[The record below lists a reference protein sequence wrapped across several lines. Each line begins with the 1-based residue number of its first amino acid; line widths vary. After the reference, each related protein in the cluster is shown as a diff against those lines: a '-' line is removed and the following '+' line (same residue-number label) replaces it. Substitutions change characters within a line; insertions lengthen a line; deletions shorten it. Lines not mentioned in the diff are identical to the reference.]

1 MKWIIQKFHDLPK
14 RERFIAI
21 LASIAVLGVLFS
33 LLAKVSF
40 ILEDEDDL
48 YRIAVVAPVSGDN
61 EGIGRSIRQGVEFF
75 VKTVNDAGGIGGTSV
90 AVDIYND
97 QNDPKLAKEAAMRIV
112 ADKRVRAVI
121 GHWSTPSVLAAAPI
135 YAENGIPL
143 IVPSAVHPDVAKSS
157 EWLFTGLF
165 NDREQARFLANYVR
179 NVMGNKLIS
188 MIVDKNAYGD
198 IMAGPFAETL
208 LRFGTKV
215 RYTWEFDTSAN
226 VVQQIQAIVDD
237 LKTKKDA
244 GTLFL
249 ATDGLNG
256 ARVIKLMRDNSV
268 RNQLVGTSAL
278 GTHAF
283 ADFVA
288 KLPGRH
294 NAAGKYSDG
303 MLITTPLLFD
313 TANET
318 AQNFKNGFL
327 AAYDRDPD
335 WVAAFSYDAA
345 QLVVHAMVEE
355 HREGAEGEEGRI
367 ASSRQ
372 YIRDFIAGHNNPEN
386 ALIGITGANFFD
398 ADGEGK
404 KPVFIGIYN
413 GINVIS
419 ALTQLQPIK
428 SEGARNYID
437 ELKRGRMLYVNDRFM
452 YKTNVVYTGLQIN
465 EISGLEVEK
474 NQYDLDFLIWFRYR
488 GQFEPQDLEFVNAV
502 EPIKLTTP
510 AEERQVGDM
519 TYRLYRVKGKFRFNF
534 TDTRRPYGQHVVGV
548 GFTHRLLNKN
558 NLQYVVDV
566 LGLALDKGETVKDKL
581 EDRQALNAATGWIIE
596 RAWNSQDIIAKGT
609 MGDPAYVGFGATDPD
624 FSQIDLGMVIKRGEF
639 NARDFVPTE
648 FFIYVGIFALIGT
661 IFAVGMDRRERGR
674 FWAAQSW
681 FLRVISWPLLL
692 LSGGNLAIDLAFQN
706 LADHYIDIMILV
718 YDSLW
723 WLVPARLI
731 GLAVERFLWTPLED
745 HTERNIPNVI
755 RVFASVTV
763 YTFAVCG
770 IIAFVFDQTLTSILA
785 STGLLAMIIGLA
797 IQANISNIF
806 SGIVI
811 NMERP
816 FNVGDWVQIGDL
828 DEGRVVDIT
837 WRTVRVKV
845 RNGYVISVP
854 NGQVSEAQIHN
865 FNSFNAVRVELP
877 LYLDA
882 KYPLLESAE
891 IMEEGL
897 AAAPQILDSP
907 EREVRFKGV
916 ERHPGAWVSVYEI
929 QFWLDNYGR
938 REEIAEGAL
947 SHVWDA
953 LMARGIYPADRP
965 DPAVLAAIGAAV
977 GQDEAQAQAGDD
989 AGGGGGGEEE
999 YELEFEDN

>member
-1 MKWIIQKFHDLPK
+1 MKWIVQKFHDLPK

-21 LASIAVLGVLFS
+21 LVAIAVLGVLFS
-33 LLAKVSF
+33 LLAKVSLL
-40 ILEDEDDL
+40 LEDEDDL

-61 EGIGRSIRQGVEFF
+61 AGIGRSIRQGVELY
-75 VKTVNDAGGIGGTSV
+75 VKTINDAGGIDGTSV
-90 AVDIYND
+90 AVDVYND
-97 QNDPKLAKEAAMRIV
+97 QDDPKLAEEAARRIV

-121 GHWSTPSVLAAAPI
+121 GHWSTPAVQAAAPV
-135 YAENGIPL
+135 YAEHGVPL
-143 IVPSAVHPDVAKSS
+143 IAPSAVHPDVAKTSD
-157 EWLFTGLF
+157 WLFTGLF
-165 NDREQARFLANYVR
+165 NNREQAKFLANYVR
-179 NVMGNKLIS
+179 NVMGKKLIS
-188 MIVDKNAYGD
+188 MIVDKRAYGD
-198 IMAGPFAETL
+198 VMGAPFAKTL

-215 RYTWEFDTSAN
+215 RYTWEFDSSAN
-226 VVQQIQAIVDD
+226 VVRQIKDIVAE

-244 GTLFL
+244 GTVFL
-249 ATDGLNG
+249 AVGGLDG
-256 ARVIKLMRDNSV
+256 ARIIKMLRDASI
-268 RNQLVGTSAL
+268 RNVVVGTSAL

-283 ADFVA
+283 ADFVE

-294 NAAGKYSDG
+294 SHAGKYSDG
-303 MLITTPLLFD
+303 MLLTTPLLFD

-318 AQNFKNGFL
+318 AQNFKNGYL
-327 AAYDRDPD
+327 ASYDRDPD
-335 WVAAFSYDAA
+335 WVGAFAYDAA
-345 QLVVHAMVEE
+345 QMVVAAMLEEYSEGVEE
-355 HREGAEGEEGRI
+355 TEGKI
-367 ASSRQ
+367 TSSRQ
-372 YIRDFIAGHNNPEN
+372 FIRDYIAGLDNPEN
-386 ALIGITGANFFD
+386 ALVGITGANFFD

-413 GINVIS
+413 GINIIS

-428 SEGARNYID
+428 AEGARNYIA

-465 EISGLEVEK
+465 EIKTLELEK

-488 GQFEPQDLEFVNAV
+488 GKFEPQDLEFVNAV

-510 AEERQVGDM
+510 VEERQVGDM

-534 TDTRRPYGQHVVGV
+534 TETRRPYGQHVVGV

-566 LGLALDKGETVKDKL
+566 LGLALDRGETVKDKL
-581 EDRQALNAATGWIIE
+581 EGVQALNPATGWVIE
-596 RAWNSQDIIAKGT
+596 RAWNSQDIIPKGT

-639 NARDFVPTE
+639 NARDFVPIE

-661 IFAVGMDRRERGR
+661 VFAVAMDRRERGR

-681 FLRVISWPLLL
+681 ILRVISWPMLL
-692 LSGGNLAIDLAFQN
+692 LSGGNLAIDIAFQN
-706 LADHYIDIMILV
+706 LADHYIDIMIMA

-723 WLVPARLI
+723 WLVPARLM
-731 GLAVERFLWTPLED
+731 GLALERFLWTPLED

-755 RVFASVTV
+755 RVFASTTI
-763 YTFAVCG
+763 YAFAVSG

-797 IQANISNIF
+797 VQANISNIF

-854 NGQVSEAQIHN
+854 NGQVSESQIHN

-882 KYPLLESAE
+882 KYPLLDSAD

-897 AAAPQILDSP
+897 AEAPQVLESP

-938 REEIAEGAL
+938 REEITEGAL

-953 LMARGIYPADRP
+953 LMKSGIYPSTKP
-965 DPAVLAAIGAAV
+965 DPAGLDAV
-977 GQDEAQAQAGDD
+977 GAKVGPEEVEDGGGE
-989 AGGGGGGEEE
+989 AGGKEEEE
-999 YELEFEDN
+999 YELELGED

>member
-1 MKWIIQKFHDLPK
+1 MKFIFQKLHDLPK

-21 LASIAVLGVLFS
+21 LAMIGVLGVALS

-48 YRIAVVAPVSGDN
+48 YRIAVVAPISGDN
-61 EGIGRSIRQGVEFF
+61 AGIGRSIRQGVQLF
-75 VKTVNDAGGIGGTSV
+75 VKLANDSGGIGGTSV
-90 AVDIYND
+90 TIDVYDDKDDAAT
-97 QNDPKLAKEAAMRIV
+97 AKQIATKIAA
-112 ADKRVRAVI
+112 DGRVRAVI
-121 GHWSTPSVLAAAPI
+121 GHWSTPAVEAAAPV
-135 YAENGIPL
+135 YAERGIPL
-143 IVPSAVHPDVAKSS
+143 IAPAAVRPGLAKTS

-165 NDREQARFLANYVR
+165 NDREQARFLANYAR
-179 NVMGNKLIS
+179 NVLGHKLVS
-188 MIVDKNAYGD
+188 MIVDKRAYGES
-198 IMAGPFAETL
+198 MAKSFEETL

-215 RYTWEFDTSAN
+215 RYTWEFDSSTN
-226 VVQQIQAIVDD
+226 VVPQIQRIVAE
-237 LKTKKDA
+237 LATKKDA
-244 GTLFL
+244 GILFL
-249 ATDGLNG
+249 AVGGLDG
-256 ARVIKLMRDNSV
+256 ARIIKFLRDASV
-268 RNQLVGTSAL
+268 RNPVVGTSGL

-283 ADFVA
+283 ADFVE

-294 NAAGKYSDG
+294 NFAGKYTDG
-303 MLITTPLLFD
+303 MMITTPLLFD

-318 AQNFKNGFL
+318 AQNFKNGYL
-327 AAYDRDPD
+327 AAYNRHPD
-335 WVAAFSYDAA
+335 WVGAYAYDAA
-345 QLVVHAMVEE
+345 QLVVKALRDEYKNSKE
-355 HREGAEGEEGRI
+355 TGQITA
-367 ASSRQ
+367 SRQ
-372 YIRDFIAGHNNPEN
+372 AIRDYLAGLDKPDN
-386 ALIGITGANFFD
+386 ALVGITGANFFD
-398 ADGEGK
+398 GDGEAK

-413 GINVIS
+413 GTNIIS

-465 EISGLEVEK
+465 EIKGLDIGK
-474 NQYDLDFLIWFRYR
+474 NQFDLDFSIWFRYR
-488 GQFEPQDLEFVNAV
+488 GQFEPQDLVFVNAV
-502 EPIKLTTP
+502 EPIKLEKP
-510 AEERQVGDM
+510 ADERQVGDM
-519 TYRLYRVKGKFRFNF
+519 VYRLYRVKGKFRFNF
-534 TDTRRPYGQHVVGV
+534 TETRRPYGQHVVGV

-566 LGLALDKGETVKDKL
+566 LGLALEKGETVKHKL
-581 EDRQALNAATGWIIE
+581 DRAQALNPATGWIIE
-596 RAWNSQDIIAKGT
+596 RAWNSQDIVAKGT
-609 MGDPAYVGFGATDPD
+609 MGNPAYVGFAATDPD

-648 FFIYVGIFALIGT
+648 VFIYIGIFALIGT
-661 IFAVGMDRRERGR
+661 VFAVGMDRRERGR

-681 FLRVISWPLLL
+681 FLRLISWPLLL

-706 LADHYIDIMILV
+706 LPDHYIGIVILV

-723 WLVPARLI
+723 WLVPARLL
-731 GLAVERFLWTPLED
+731 GLAAERFIWVPLED

-755 RVFASVTV
+755 RVFASVTI
-763 YTFAVCG
+763 YTLAICG

-816 FNVGDWVQIGDL
+816 FNVGDWVRIGDL

-854 NGQVSEAQIHN
+854 NGQVSESQIHN
-865 FNSFNAVRVELP
+865 FNSFNAVRLELP

-882 KYPLLESAE
+882 KYPLMETAE

-897 AAAPQILDSP
+897 SLAPNILESP

-929 QFWLDNYGR
+929 QFWLENYAR

-947 SHVWDA
+947 AHVWEA
-953 LMARGIYPADRP
+953 LVAKGIYPSEKP
-965 DPAVLAAIGAAV
+965 DPEVLRAIGAMPEEEEAADAAPD
-977 GQDEAQAQAGDD
+977 DEAEED
-989 AGGGGGGEEE
+989 AELGFSGGPA
-999 YELEFEDN
+999 

>member
-1 MKWIIQKFHDLPK
+1 
-14 RERFIAI
+14 
-21 LASIAVLGVLFS
+21 LA
-33 LLAKVSF
+33 
-40 ILEDEDDL
+40 
-48 YRIAVVAPVSGDN
+48 
-61 EGIGRSIRQGVEFF
+61 
-75 VKTVNDAGGIGGTSV
+75 DAGPASGT
-90 AVDIYND
+90 
-97 QNDPKLAKEAAMRIV
+97 
-112 ADKRVRAVI
+112 
-121 GHWSTPSVLAAAPI
+121 GHS
-135 YAENGIPL
+135 
-143 IVPSAVHPDVAKSS
+143 
-157 EWLFTGLF
+157 
-165 NDREQARFLANYVR
+165 
-179 NVMGNKLIS
+179 
-188 MIVDKNAYGD
+188 
-198 IMAGPFAETL
+198 
-208 LRFGTKV
+208 
-215 RYTWEFDTSAN
+215 
-226 VVQQIQAIVDD
+226 
-237 LKTKKDA
+237 
-244 GTLFL
+244 
-249 ATDGLNG
+249 
-256 ARVIKLMRDNSV
+256 
-268 RNQLVGTSAL
+268 
-278 GTHAF
+278 
-283 ADFVA
+283 
-288 KLPGRH
+288 
-294 NAAGKYSDG
+294 
-303 MLITTPLLFD
+303 
-313 TANET
+313 
-318 AQNFKNGFL
+318 
-327 AAYDRDPD
+327 
-335 WVAAFSYDAA
+335 
-345 QLVVHAMVEE
+345 
-355 HREGAEGEEGRI
+355 
-367 ASSRQ
+367 
-372 YIRDFIAGHNNPEN
+372 NPEN
-386 ALIGITGANFFD
+386 ALVGITGANFFD

-413 GINVIS
+413 GTNVIS

-465 EISGLEVEK
+465 EIAGLDVEK

-519 TYRLYRVKGKFRFNF
+519 TYRLYRVKGKFRYNF
-534 TDTRRPYGQHVVGV
+534 TETRRPYGQHVVGV

-566 LGLALDKGETVKDKL
+566 LGLALDRGETVKDKL
-581 EDRQALNAATGWIIE
+581 EARQALNPATGWIIE

-763 YTFAVCG
+763 YTFAICG

-897 AAAPQILDSP
+897 AAAPHILDSP

-977 GQDEAQAQAGDD
+977 GQDEAEAPASDDGGD
-989 AGGGGGGEEE
+989 GGGDEEE